1 MLENQRLKERLEQFL
16 NGNLSVRSKNDDKK
30 DKKTAKRRGKNAI
43 PAVETLI
50 EEGTCNTMQRA
61 ASFVSA
67 KSHTKAK
74 LICSNARC
82 ADSGIISGAW
92 ASLEQKP
99 MPRTWSS
106 AA

>member
-1 MLENQRLKERLEQFL
+1 M
-16 NGNLSVRSKNDDKK
+16 
-30 DKKTAKRRGKNAI
+30 
-43 PAVETLI
+43 
-50 EEGTCNTMQRA
+50 
-61 ASFVSA
+61 SA